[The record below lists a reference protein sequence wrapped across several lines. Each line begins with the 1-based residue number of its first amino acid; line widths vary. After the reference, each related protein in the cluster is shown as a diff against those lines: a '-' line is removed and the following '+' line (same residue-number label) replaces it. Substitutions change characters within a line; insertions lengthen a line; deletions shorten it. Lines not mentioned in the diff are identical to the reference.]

1 MKSIDIDNILAV
13 YNFVRPVLDI
23 GFLTFVLYKA
33 YQVMVKTN
41 SIQILKAAVIL
52 LISYFVA
59 YLLKLDTL
67 LWIFK
72 TAANFCQVFYRK
84 VVVKL

>member
-1 MKSIDIDNILAV
+1 MKSIDIDSILSV

-23 GFLTFVLYKA
+23 GFITFVLYKA

-59 YLLKLDTL
+59 FLLKRYL
-67 LWIFK
+67 K
-72 TAANFCQVFYRK
+72 EK
-84 VVVKL
+84 